1 MTGKDQ
7 VLNRRITSIFVNE
20 LENARN
26 QVLAINQENLPAL
39 EFTMHKVRPSL
50 LIFEQEFIS
59 KEFEALL
66 DLYKTDPDQEGLSDK
81 FPHWQITWRKA
92 LRNCVIF
99 SIHSVKY
106 LHHSRFQKIYCKLPG
121 GC

>member
-1 MTGKDQ
+1 MEFKRLNNMTGKDQ

-66 DLYKTDPDQEGLSDK
+66 DLYKTDPANEGLSDK
-81 FPHWQITWRKA
+81 ISSLAGHMEQSVQK
-92 LRNCVIF
+92 LRDFLNT
-99 SIHSVKY
+99 
-106 LHHSRFQKIYCKLPG
+106 LG
-121 GC
+121 